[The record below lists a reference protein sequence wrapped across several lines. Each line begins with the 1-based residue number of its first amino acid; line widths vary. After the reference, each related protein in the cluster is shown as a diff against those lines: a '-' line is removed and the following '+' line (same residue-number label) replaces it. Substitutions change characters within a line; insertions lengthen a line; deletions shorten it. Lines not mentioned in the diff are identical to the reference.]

1 MKRAI
6 LLVVLVMAAAACNG
20 EKFAEGKQMFRE
32 LLTLRDQLG
41 KEFHEKVVD
50 VNVANGAHLTVKFIN
65 SPLQSQSV
73 AAKQERANAVAAF
86 VAKNYPRPVKSV
98 TTEFAANDAFTGQ
111 MPRP

>member
-6 LLVVLVMAAAACNG
+6 LLVVLVMAAACNG

-32 LLTLRDQLG
+32 LLMLRDQLG

-50 VNVANGAHLTVKFIN
+50 VNVTNGAHLTVKFVN
-65 SPLQSQSV
+65 SPLQSES
-73 AAKQERANAVAAF
+73 AAVKQERANAVAAF

-111 MPRP
+111 MPRR